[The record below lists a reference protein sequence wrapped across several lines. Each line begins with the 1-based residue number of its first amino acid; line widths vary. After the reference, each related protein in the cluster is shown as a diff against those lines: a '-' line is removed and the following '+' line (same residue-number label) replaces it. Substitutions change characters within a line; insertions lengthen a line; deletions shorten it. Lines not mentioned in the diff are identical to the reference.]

1 MNVIMKVN
9 IQAMIM
15 TNFPFSVFSCP
26 CWSSLKTNNHEMITS
41 NPKIILTNESYFK
54 FYNSIYINMFVDD
67 KNFSTNTY

>member
-26 CWSSLKTNNHEMITS
+26 CWYSLKTNNHEMITS
-41 NPKIILTNESYFK
+41 NPKIILTN
-54 FYNSIYINMFVDD
+54 NSIYINMFVDD